1 MNMEYKDFV
10 KTVKDIYYEKQQ
22 MFDDHLIEDWEQ
34 EFFNALDDKL
44 DNDKEEVFAH
54 IYYGDDD
61 SLSDVA
67 DGILNSLQDRR
78 LLRAYVWEEYDTCV
92 IVVGIAS
99 KKGA

>member
-1 MNMEYKDFV
+1 MDMEYKDFI

-34 EFFNALDDKL
+34 EFFNALDDKFN
-44 DNDKEEVFAH
+44 NDKEEVFAC

-61 SLSDVA
+61 SITDVA
-67 DGILNSLQDRR
+67 DGILNCLQDRR
-78 LLRAYVWEEYDTCV
+78 LLRSYIWEEYDTCV
-92 IVVGIAS
+92 IVVGITS